1 MTFVGNRPVALV
13 TGASRGIGRSIAIEL
28 AAAGHPVAVNY
39 ASSADEAKET
49 LTQIEFAGGEG
60 IVVQAD
66 IGYTEQVE
74 RLFTEVEQSLGPV
87 GVLVNNAG
95 TRKDGLAL
103 SMKDDAWDQVIRTN
117 LFGTFACSRRALKG
131 MIRAR
136 TGRIVN
142 IASVGALNGSPGQ
155 VNYAAAKAGVV
166 GLTKTLA
173 REVASRSITVNV
185 VAPGLIETE
194 LTTSLSEDRYK
205 ALVEHVPQ
213 GRAGQPRDVAG
224 LVRFLC
230 SDEAEFITGG
240 VFVVD
245 GGMTA

>member
-1 MTFVGNRPVALV
+1 M
-13 TGASRGIGRSIAIEL
+13 TGASRGIGRAIVLEL
-28 AAAGHPVAVNY
+28 ARSGHPVAVNF
-39 ASSADEAKET
+39 SNSADDAKDT
-49 LTQIEFAGGEG
+49 LTEIESSGGEG

-66 IGYTEQVE
+66 VGYTDQVE
-74 RLFTEVEQSLGPV
+74 RLFAEVEQSLGPV

-95 TRKDGLAL
+95 MRIDGLAL
-103 SMKDDAWDQVIRTN
+103 SMKDEAWDRVIRTN
-117 LFGTFACSRRALKG
+117 LFGTFACCRRALKG
-131 MIRAR
+131 MLRAR
-136 TGRIVN
+136 AGRIVN
-142 IASVGALNGSPGQ
+142 IASVGGLKGSPGQ

-194 LTTSLSEDRYK
+194 LTTSLSDDRYN
-205 ALVEHVPQ
+205 ALVGHVPQ
-213 GRAGQPRDVAG
+213 NRAGQPRDVAN

-230 SDEAEFITGG
+230 SDEAEYITGS

>member
-1 MTFVGNRPVALV
+1 MTFVADRAVAVV
-13 TGASRGIGRSIAIEL
+13 TGASRGIGRAIALEL
-28 AAAGHPVAVNY
+28 ARAGHPVAVNY
-39 ASSADEAKET
+39 SSSDDDAKET
-49 LTQIEFAGGEG
+49 LTEIESSGGEG

-66 IGYTEQVE
+66 VGYTDQVE

-95 TRKDGLAL
+95 VRIDGLAL
-103 SMKDDAWDQVIRTN
+103 SMKDEAWDRVIRTN
-117 LFGTFACSRRALKG
+117 LFGTFACCRRALKG
-131 MIRAR
+131 MLRAR
-136 TGRIVN
+136 AGRIVN
-142 IASVGALNGSPGQ
+142 IASVGGLKGSPGQ

-194 LTTSLSEDRYK
+194 LTTSLSDDRYN
-205 ALVEHVPQ
+205 ALVDHVPQ

-230 SDEAEFITGG
+230 SDEAEYITGG

>member
-1 MTFVGNRPVALV
+1 MTFVPDRPVALV
-13 TGASRGIGRSIAIEL
+13 TGASRGIGRAIALQL
-28 AAAGHPVAVNY
+28 AGGGHAVAVNY
-39 ASSADEAKET
+39 SSSADDAKET
-49 LTQIEFAGGEG
+49 LREIESTGGEG

-66 IGYTEQVE
+66 VGYTDQVE

-95 TRKDGLAL
+95 VRVDGLAL
-103 SMKDDAWDQVIRTN
+103 AMKDEAWDRVIRTN
-117 LFGTFACSRRALKG
+117 LFGTFACSRRALRG
-131 MIRAR
+131 MLRAR
-136 TGRIVN
+136 WGRIVN
-142 IASVGALNGSPGQ
+142 IASVGGLNGSPGQ

-173 REVASRSITVNV
+173 REIASRSITVNV
-185 VAPGLIETE
+185 VAPGLVETE
-194 LTTSLSEDRYK
+194 LTTSLSDDRYN
-205 ALVEHVPQ
+205 ALVGHVPL

-230 SDEAEFITGG
+230 SDEAEYITGG

>member
-1 MTFVGNRPVALV
+1 VTLVADRAAALV
-13 TGASRGIGRSIAIEL
+13 TGASRGIGRAIALEL
-28 AAAGHPVAVNY
+28 ARSGHPVAVNY
-39 ASSADEAKET
+39 SNSADDAKET
-49 LTQIEFAGGEG
+49 LTEIESTGGEG

-66 IGYTEQVE
+66 VGYTDQVE
-74 RLFTEVEQSLGPV
+74 RLFTDVEQSLGPV

-95 TRKDGLAL
+95 VRIDGLAL
-103 SMKDDAWDQVIRTN
+103 SMKDEAWDRVIRTN
-117 LFGTFACSRRALKG
+117 LFGTFACCRRALKG
-131 MIRAR
+131 MLRAR

-194 LTTSLSEDRYK
+194 LTTSLSDDRFST
-205 ALVEHVPQ
+205 LVGHIPQ
-213 GRAGQPRDVAG
+213 GRAGRPRDVAG

-230 SDEAEFITGG
+230 SDEAEYITGG

>member
-1 MTFVGNRPVALV
+1 VTFVGNRPVALV
-13 TGASRGIGRSIAIEL
+13 TGASRGIGRAIAIEL
-28 AAAGHPVAVNY
+28 ASAGHPVAINY

-49 LTQIEFAGGEG
+49 LTQIESAGGEG

-103 SMKDDAWDQVIRTN
+103 SMKDEAWDQVIRTN

-136 TGRIVN
+136 AGRIVN
-142 IASVGALNGSPGQ
+142 IASVGGLNGSPGQ

-194 LTTSLSEDRYK
+194 LTTSLSEDRFN

-240 VFVVD
+240 LFVVD

>member
-49 LTQIEFAGGEG
+49 LTQIESAGGEG

-74 RLFTEVEQSLGPV
+74 RLFTEVEQSIGPV

-103 SMKDDAWDQVIRTN
+103 SMKDETWDRVIRTN

>member
-103 SMKDDAWDQVIRTN
+103 SMKDETWDRVIRTN
-117 LFGTFACSRRALKG
+117 LFGTFACSRRALKS

>member
-49 LTQIEFAGGEG
+49 LTQIESAGGEG

-74 RLFTEVEQSLGPV
+74 RLFTEVEQSIGPV

>member
-49 LTQIEFAGGEG
+49 LTQIESAGGEG

-74 RLFTEVEQSLGPV
+74 RLFTEVEQSIGPV

-103 SMKDDAWDQVIRTN
+103 SMKDDAWDRVIRTN

-230 SDEAEFITGG
+230 SDEAEFITGN